1 MFLIGS
7 NQVGQ
12 VWLKSIKKVDILKQ
26 KVIEERAR
34 D

>member
-12 VWLKSIKKVDILKQ
+12 VWLKSFKKVKILKP
-26 KVIEERAR
+26 KVIEEWAR